1 MRKYTLTPED
11 LENIKFAED
20 WIEKAEKNPNWKK
33 VFLSHWKR

>member
-20 WIEKAEKNPNWKK
+20 WIKKADKSPNW
-33 VFLSHWKR
+33 VPSE